1 MYISLLPIVHV
12 EPIQVL
18 LFFLI
23 ILCVRTP
30 TSATSG
36 AVFWT
41 LPNVLAIVL
50 PSLGQQQTR
59 YSICVSTKIIRRRFA
74 SECIYCWFLFSD
86 ILLLFLVL
94 FLLLLIYQC
103 TYYMYIHIHIFKS
116 KHAYTYWISWHWI
129 WAWNYQCQCAL
140 FLLLEHLQFFLFHYP
155 LKETE
160 MGLR

>member
-1 MYISLLPIVHV
+1 MLFYVHIPSAHSPCWTNTSLALLPHHSVCPNTYFSH
-12 EPIQVL
+12 
-18 LFFLI
+18 
-23 ILCVRTP
+23 
-30 TSATSG
+30 
-36 AVFWT
+36 FWT

-94 FLLLLIYQC
+94 FLSLLIYQC
-103 TYYMYIHIHIFKS
+103 TYYMYIHIYIFKS

-129 WAWNYQCQCAL
+129 RAWNYQCQCAL